1 MTTQPLSF
9 PEPTDWQP
17 PESPHSSGYVSP
29 AGLARVLRWLL
40 AGWVVLA
47 GIATAASF
55 VHHRL
60 VTALLDG
67 ELENG
72 LARVQA
78 SEELQSII
86 GLVQILGLGVTG
98 AVFIAWTRRVY
109 RNLAPLGTSRRFGPG
124 WAIGGWFV
132 PVLNLWRPKQIL
144 NDVWRATEHGDD
156 HAGVSTDTNLTLL
169 NAWWATLII
178 SRVVGWGYTGS
189 ADDGVDTNAL
199 GAMVL
204 VDFLTLI
211 AAILAFW
218 VVVRITERQE
228 GYAARIV
235 ISSAET
241 PEWLTPRSAE
251 SAVGLAHEPLVRW
264 GLPLLGLAAVSFAG
278 LAISNRPDPD
288 RDTVSTGP
296 TDVHVLTLDRGDC
309 FNLPSELVGSAAPG
323 DIADVEQVPCYQ
335 LHDAEMYAV
344 HADESTSRAP
354 YPGPDEVE
362 VAALDFCYSE
372 FEKFVGLPYEESI
385 FDYYA
390 VWPTEAAWTL
400 GDRTTTCSVARIDE
414 IPVRGTAEGSR
425 R

>member
-78 SEELQSII
+78 SDELQSII

-109 RNLAPLGTSRRFGPG
+109 RNLAPLGTSRRFRPG

-144 NDVWRATEHGDD
+144 NDVWRGTEHGED

-178 SRVVGWGYTGS
+178 SRVVGWGLTGS
-189 ADDGVDTNAL
+189 ADDGVDANAL

-204 VDFLTLI
+204 VDLLTLI

-218 VVVRITERQE
+218 VVVRVTERQE
-228 GYAARIV
+228 GDAA
-235 ISSAET
+235 
-241 PEWLTPRSAE
+241 
-251 SAVGLAHEPLVRW
+251 G
-264 GLPLLGLAAVSFAG
+264 
-278 LAISNRPDPD
+278 
-288 RDTVSTGP
+288 
-296 TDVHVLTLDRGDC
+296 
-309 FNLPSELVGSAAPG
+309 
-323 DIADVEQVPCYQ
+323 
-335 LHDAEMYAV
+335 
-344 HADESTSRAP
+344 
-354 YPGPDEVE
+354 
-362 VAALDFCYSE
+362 
-372 FEKFVGLPYEESI
+372 
-385 FDYYA
+385 
-390 VWPTEAAWTL
+390 
-400 GDRTTTCSVARIDE
+400 
-414 IPVRGTAEGSR
+414 
-425 R
+425 